1 MGDGDPGAAQGGQHG
16 DDAEHV
22 VIGQDVGLLG
32 HLAAEQGHALGAQQ
46 GGVGEGAGQ
55 PVHVVVFG
63 EVVEAQLLV
72 NAAGPE
78 LAVEGVGNLEIVLG
92 VVGRPVALPALVVG
106 HRVQHLRVGPAGV
119 VPVDDLAHEPE
130 LRVPGFGVVLQG
142 PEEVEVHAVGG
153 IQPETVDVETVH
165 PHAHGPQQV
174 IPDLGV
180 FEIELHQ
187 LIVASPGLIPEGVPH
202 GGAAA
207 EVQVLEP
214 AAVGG
219 GLALLLHVSEGPE
232 APAHVIEDAVQHH
245 SDAVLV
251 EGVAKSGEGVHVS
264 QAAVDLVVVG
274 GVVAV
279 LHRLTHRPQIEGVHA
294 QLLEVG
300 NPLLQLFQ
308 PLDRLPAGVVLGTAA
323 EA

>member
-1 MGDGDPGAAQGGQHG
+1 MVD
-16 DDAEHV
+16 
-22 VIGQDVGLLG
+22 
-32 HLAAEQGHALGAQQ
+32 
-46 GGVGEGAGQ
+46 
-55 PVHVVVFG
+55 
-63 EVVEAQLLV
+63 
-72 NAAGPE
+72 AAGAE
-78 LAVEGVGNLEIVLG
+78 LAVEGVGDLEVVLG

-153 IQPETVDVETVH
+153 VQPEPVDVEAVH

-174 IPDLGV
+174 VPDLGV
-180 FEIELHQ
+180 FQVELHQ
-187 LIVASPGLIPEGVPH
+187 FVVAAPGLIPEGVPH

-214 AAVGG
+214 AAVRG
-219 GLALLLHVSEGPE
+219 GLALFPHVPEGPE
-232 APAHVIEDAVQHH
+232 LPAHVVEDPVQHH
-245 SDAVLV
+245 PDAVFV
-251 EGVAKSGEGVHVS
+251 EGVAQGGEGVVVP

-279 LHRLTHRPQIEGVHA
+279 LHRLAHRPQVEGVYP
-294 QLLEVG
+294 QLLEMGDPV
-300 NPLLQLFQ
+300 LQLVQ
-308 PLDRLPAGVVLGTAA
+308 AADRLPAGVILRTAA
-323 EA
+323 ETQGVDVIKNGAVDPVLHVSFAPIFARNGPVGPAEPAHTVYHSRPGLARGQLGPDGKSRSA